1 MAKFTIKKQFLLFFI
16 GFVLYMLIEIL
27 FRGYTYYTMGFAGG
41 LAFILIGLINEI
53 LSWDLFVEIQMIISS
68 IIVTLIELISGTI
81 LLDVF
86 GMRMWD
92 YSDQLFNYRGFI
104 CPLFSIAWLFL
115 GLAAI
120 LLDDY
125 IRYVKFNEEK
135 PRYTSFILRTIKNIK
150 NKLMG

>member
-1 MAKFTIKKQFLLFFI
+1 MRNFAIKKQLILFFI
-16 GFVLYMLIEIL
+16 GFVLYMLIEIA

-53 LSWDLFVEIQMIISS
+53 FPWDLFIEIQMVISS
-68 IIVTLIELISGTI
+68 IIVTLIELVSGTI
-81 LLDVF
+81 LLDTF
-86 GMRMWD
+86 NIRMWD

-104 CPLFSIAWLFL
+104 CPLFSILWMFL

-135 PRYTSFILRTIKNIK
+135 PRYRSGIYCLIKK
-150 NKLMG
+150 NK